1 MHQLS
6 DQDSGN
12 TSSTVKK
19 ALQVLES
26 VATMPAGMT
35 LAHITRATELNK
47 ATAVRLC
54 ATLQGAGFLERDAH
68 LVYRLGRRVWQLGQV
83 YRQQFGFEDIVRP
96 VVAQLRDETG
106 ESASF
111 YVREGAER
119 VCLIRENSR
128 QIVRHHVDEGAR
140 LSLAQGVVGRVL
152 LAFSG
157 AKGAEMVAIRAAG
170 HLAAGGREPDTASVA
185 APVLDGAGVLTG
197 AVVVSGPLS
206 RFDAVRQAAALGR
219 VLQAC
224 KVLEAALPRPADES
238 GGPRR
243 GDIDRNHG
251 RKPSK
256 GSHSER

>member
-35 LAHITRATELNK
+35 LAHITRAAELNK

-68 LVYRLGRRVWQLGQV
+68 MVYRLGRRVWQLGQV

-96 VVAQLRDETG
+96 IVAQLRDATG

-128 QIVRHHVDEGAR
+128 QIVRHHVDEGTR
-140 LSLAQGVVGRVL
+140 LSLAHGVVGRVL

-157 AKGAEMVAIRAAG
+157 AKGAEMAAIRVAG

-185 APVLDGAGVLTG
+185 APVMDGAGVLTG

-206 RFDAVRQAAALGR
+206 RFDAVRQAAALEQ

-224 KVLEAALPRPADES
+224 RVLEAALPSPGDDSGTHRQKPAQ
-238 GGPRR
+238 
-243 GDIDRNHG
+243 
-251 RKPSK
+251 
-256 GSHSER
+256 GSHSERLVHKD

>member
-1 MHQLS
+1 MHQLP
-6 DQDSGN
+6 DQDSAN

-26 VATMPAGMT
+26 VATAPSGMT
-35 LAHITRATELNK
+35 LANITRATELNK

-68 LVYRLGRRVWQLGQV
+68 MVYRLGRRIWQLGQV

-96 VVAQLRDETG
+96 IVAQLRDATG

-128 QIVRHHVDEGAR
+128 QIIRHHVDEGTRLGLAR
-140 LSLAQGVVGRVL
+140 GVVGRVL

-157 AKGAEMVAIRAAG
+157 ATGAEMAAIRAAG

-185 APVLDGAGVLTG
+185 APVLDATGSLIG
-197 AVVVSGPLS
+197 AVVVSGPSS
-206 RFDAVRQAAALGR
+206 RFDATGQAAALAH

-224 KVLEAALPRPADES
+224 KVLEAALPRPGDERA
-238 GGPRR
+238 PPPPNR
-243 GDIDRNHG
+243 IA
-251 RKPSK
+251 RKPGRRK
-256 GSHSER
+256 PE

>member
-6 DQDSGN
+6 HQDSAN

-26 VATMPAGMT
+26 VATARSGMT

-68 LVYRLGRRVWQLGQV
+68 MVYRLGRRVWQLGQV

-96 VVAQLRDETG
+96 VVAQLRDATG

-128 QIVRHHVDEGAR
+128 QIIRHHVDEGTR
-140 LSLAQGVVGRVL
+140 LSLAHGVVGRVL

-157 AKGAEMVAIRAAG
+157 AQGTEMAAIRAAG

-185 APVLDGAGVLTG
+185 APVLDGSGSLTG

-206 RFDAVRQAAALGR
+206 RFDDARQAAALDH

-224 KVLEAALPRPADES
+224 KVLEATLPRPDDD
-238 GGPRR
+238 GGPARR
-243 GDIDRNHG
+243 NEPDRKH
-251 RKPSK
+251 RQKPV
-256 GSHSER
+256 